1 MISPRSPSPR
11 YRSPVTRRNRNR
23 RRRSSSRSRSRSRS
37 RSASRSRT
45 PEKRGPQ
52 THYLYESDNE
62 YEEKEEILNNAN
74 VGDILLYS
82 PNNQMGAYT
91 AVIKLDS
98 NGEKYFQTI
107 SSYDDY
113 LAGNLKRKNT
123 RKNKK
128 KRRSR
133 RR

>member
-1 MISPRSPSPR
+1 M
-11 YRSPVTRRNRNR
+11 
-23 RRRSSSRSRSRSRS
+23 
-37 RSASRSRT
+37 
-45 PEKRGPQ
+45 
-52 THYLYESDNE
+52 
-62 YEEKEEILNNAN
+62 NNGN

-82 PNNQMGAYT
+82 PNNQMDAYT